1 MEQSKVPLAL
11 APAIGLISA
20 SLWHPARKR
29 LHPQG
34 GSHHPNGIS
43 DTKVGARKT
52 MHKSVFAQAIPKKC
66 ICIMPLPSSPSG
78 WPSRPQGT
86 VLEQFVEFL
95 FIFDFYE
102 GEKVPQP

>member
-1 MEQSKVPLAL
+1 LHQRSDSSLQVFGTLHEKGCILREAARDLGSITASWSKAGFGP
-11 APAIGLISA
+11 G
-20 SLWHPARKR
+20 
-29 LHPQG
+29 
-34 GSHHPNGIS
+34 
-43 DTKVGARKT
+43 
-52 MHKSVFAQAIPKKC
+52 
-66 ICIMPLPSSPSG
+66 IMPLPSSPSG